1 MAVQVE
7 PMVETVAQRLTKRR
21 QVLLLGGSLVG
32 LTLLAAAGW
41 YVWNEYTL
49 PNLSTLSF
57 DSPGAL
63 LVFGFLAGAGA
74 FFAPCAISLFPGYV
88 SYYLGIAGAERPGR
102 SSWGTGP
109 VGLGLTCGAGALSFF
124 VLIGAVLSLIAAPIA
139 PYLIKAKPVVAIAVV
154 LLGVVLILDRPL
166 ALPWSSG
173 LGWRRSSTGTAVRR
187 EPSPRM
193 GVFLYGFGYGLASTG
208 CTLPVYVSVIV
219 LPLTSGLPGAA
230 LLTFVSFGLAVS
242 LLMLVTT
249 LLIGFSRTAL
259 IDRLRASAVWVRRL
273 SGVVLILAGLYQGY
287 YFVVAGM

>member
-7 PMVETVAQRLTKRR
+7 SAAETVAKRASR
-21 QVLLLGGSLVG
+21 RREVLLLGGSLLG
-32 LTLLAAAGW
+32 LALVAAAGW

-124 VLIGAVLSLIAAPIA
+124 VLIGAVLSLIAVPIA
-139 PYLIKAKPVVAIAVV
+139 PYLIKAKPVVALAVV
-154 LLGVVLILDRPL
+154 LLGIVLLLGRPL
-166 ALPWSSG
+166 DLPWLSTLRGRLSSIRVAN
-173 LGWRRSSTGTAVRR
+173 RRD
-187 EPSPRM
+187 PSPRA

-208 CTLPVYVSVIV
+208 CTLPVYVSVII

-242 LLMLVTT
+242 LLMLLTT
-249 LLIGFSRTAL
+249 VLIGFSRTAV
-259 IDRLRASAVWVRRL
+259 IERLHSKAWSASPDPSRCKQPWR
-273 SGVVLILAGLYQGY
+273 GCPG
-287 YFVVAGM
+287 